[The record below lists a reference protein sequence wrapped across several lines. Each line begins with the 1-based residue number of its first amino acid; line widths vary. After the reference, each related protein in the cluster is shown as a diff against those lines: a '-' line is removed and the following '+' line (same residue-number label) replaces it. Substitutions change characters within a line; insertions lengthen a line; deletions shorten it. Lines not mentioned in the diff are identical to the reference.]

1 MKKACRSAISG
12 MLTATLL
19 FSTSVSAIEDF
30 SEEAARSAG
39 GFVGLGVRS
48 GPDYEG
54 SDDYEMSVAPF
65 GHYNWASGRY
75 LSLGG
80 TSGTEQAA
88 RLKANIIAKD
98 QSSVWEFGPLL
109 QYRMKRDDVDNS
121 KVDKLKEIDAATE
134 AGAFVG
140 VTTGNLSFDM
150 AYAADVSS
158 EHDGQLFYLNSKYKL
173 LVNDKF
179 SMFVGAHLTWA
190 DDDYMD
196 TYFGV
201 SGGEAAKSGLS
212 KYSASSGFKDAGIS
226 LTGIYDIN
234 DTWGIAANV
243 GFTRML
249 NDAEDSPLVDSV
261 GDENQFEAVVAVIYS
276 F

>member
-1 MKKACRSAISG
+1 M
-12 MLTATLL
+12 
-19 FSTSVSAIEDF
+19 
-30 SEEAARSAG
+30 
-39 GFVGLGVRS
+39 
-48 GPDYEG
+48 
-54 SDDYEMSVAPF
+54 
-65 GHYNWASGRY
+65 N
-75 LSLGG
+75 
-80 TSGTEQAA
+80 
-88 RLKANIIAKD
+88 
-98 QSSVWEFGPLL
+98 
-109 QYRMKRDDVDNS
+109 RDDVDNS
-121 KVDKLKEIDAATE
+121 KVDKLEEIDAATE

-158 EHDGQLFYLNSKYKL
+158 EHDGQLLYLNSKYKL

-234 DTWGIAANV
+234 DIWGIAANV